1 MLAQPPELDSP
12 AAHEADTRLLEADS
26 PAALLAVDSLAALLA
41 VGSLAVHADSPA
53 AVSMAAVVAMAVADA
68 DNTVGSI

>member
-26 PAALLAVDSLAALLA
+26 PAALLAVDSLAVL
-41 VGSLAVHADSPA
+41 ADSRAA
-53 AVSMAAVVAMAVADA
+53 AVSMAAVAAMAAADA